1 MAMLSEKETVTT
13 YTLELTEKEAKA
25 LQYIVGVFWPT
36 GVVGDI
42 CAALD
47 EGLGEPTIAPTTA
60 YDGSVFDGVE
70 IETDITYVLD
80 EKAL

>member
-1 MAMLSEKETVTT
+1 MAKLVEKETVTT
-13 YTLELTEKEAKA
+13 YQFELTEQEAKA
-25 LQYIVGVFWPT
+25 LQYIVGVFWPK

-42 CAALD
+42 CKALD
-47 EGLGEPTIAPTTA
+47 STLGEPTIVPTTA
-60 YDGSVFDGVE
+60 YDGSVFDGIE